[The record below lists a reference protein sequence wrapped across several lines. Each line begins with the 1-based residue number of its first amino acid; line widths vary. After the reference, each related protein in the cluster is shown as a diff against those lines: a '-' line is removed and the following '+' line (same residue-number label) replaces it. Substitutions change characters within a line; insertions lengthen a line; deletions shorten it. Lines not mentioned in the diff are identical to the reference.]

1 MCLCESLRASD
12 ALWPHRLQPTRLLCP
27 WDSPDEKTGVDC
39 HFLLQGSFLT
49 QGLNPGLL
57 HCRWSLYHL
66 RHQGLP
72 IMFIYIIYLYMMY
85 IYICKM
91 LMKKQDLNHFAVY
104 QKWTQHRKWTNFNKI
119 NLNNKKPTFK
129 YDLMFP
135 FETMNS
141 FYTIQL
147 HSVQHPLLY
156 LLKHTL
162 VWFWGSYP
170 LPTSNPEPSGK
181 EQVPGS
187 RPRLCWLSGG
197 QVSWEA
203 QPRPARLASQVS

>member
-1 MCLCESLRASD
+1 MMCVLAWVTQRVR
-12 ALWPHRLQPTRLLCP
+12 RLVTPQTAVHPAPLSMGFSRREDWSGLSFP
-27 WDSPDEKTGVDC
+27 SPGELPD
-39 HFLLQGSFLT
+39 
-49 QGLNPGLL
+49 PGLL
-57 HCRWSLYHL
+57 HRRWSLYRM

-72 IMFIYIIYLYMMY
+72 IMFMYIIYLYMTY

-104 QKWTQHRKWTNFNKI
+104 QKWTQHSKWTNFNKI
-119 NLNNKKPTFK
+119 NLNNKNPTVE

-147 HSVQHPLLY
+147 HLVQHPLLY

-197 QVSWEA
+197 HVSWEA
-203 QPRPARLASQVS
+203 QPRPATLASQVS